1 MKKRRIKNKMAENK
15 RRPVKT
21 GPPKPGLLKP
31 GSLRIIAG
39 AWRGRSIEVPPGKDI
54 RPTSDRVRE
63 ALFNRLAHAFSDQGF
78 HLHDARVVDVFAGT
92 GALGLEA
99 LSRGAAQVV
108 LLDRNPAAVALL
120 KRNVAKLGAEDRAT
134 VMNADG
140 SNLPRAATACNLA
153 FLDPPY
159 DQNLVAPA
167 LQSLARQGWLAPGAL
182 VTVETDESETVT
194 DVPGYTLLDRRAYGR
209 VALTFLSYTA

>member
-1 MKKRRIKNKMAENK
+1 MKKRQIKNKTAENK
-15 RRPVKT
+15 S
-21 GPPKPGLLKP
+21 GALKPGPLKP

-63 ALFNRLAHAFSDQGF
+63 ALFNRLAHAFADQGF
-78 HLHDARVVDVFAGT
+78 QLHGARIVDVFAGT

-99 LSRGAAQVV
+99 LSRGAAQAV
-108 LLDRNPAAVALL
+108 LLDRNPQAIALL

-134 VMNADG
+134 IMNADG
-140 SNLPRAATACNLA
+140 TNLPRAATACNLA

-159 DQNLVAPA
+159 GENLVTPA
-167 LQSLARQGWLAPGAL
+167 LQSLARQGWLASGAL
-182 VTVETDESETVT
+182 VTVETDEAETVAEAA
-194 DVPGYTLLDRRAYGR
+194 DYARLDRRSYGR
-209 VALTFLSYTA
+209 VAITFLRYTP